1 MKNLFLKPMAAM
13 LACSLM
19 ATAFTACSEDDD
31 DDTLEIAE
39 QFNLDYLTAKA
50 NNDGTITISGTVTT
64 NKALTKFELTPIDAE
79 GNALVDENG
88 KEIVY
93 DLMTEAE
100 KDKVET
106 EDGKVWTATLSS
118 DPIPVSLYKLEVR
131 TRLSTTKTAT
141 VGKVYSFD
149 AGTSKN
155 ADFGSYLSFSKRVN
169 YLMSDLL
176 SDDKK
181 EATDALDNVEAILKD
196 DKCADKNN
204 PKIEELYIET
214 IKRATNA
221 VIKTSAEN
229 DAHVY
234 PACVITSTN
243 CIATYSLTQAEDD
256 PTHVLISGVVLSSN
270 DDDLLKIDVSGETWD
285 K

>member
-19 ATAFTACSEDDD
+19 ATAFTACTEDDD
-31 DDTLEIAE
+31 DDTIEIAE
-39 QFNLDYLTAKA
+39 KFNLEYLTAKA

-64 NKALTKFELTPIDAE
+64 NKALTKFELTPIDTA
-79 GNALVDENG
+79 G
-88 KEIVY
+88 KAIGEVI
-93 DLMTEAE
+93 DLMKGAE
-100 KDKVET
+100 KDKVDL
-106 EDGKVWTATLSS
+106 EDGNGKVWTATLSS

-155 ADFGSYLSFSKRVN
+155 NDFGSYLSFSKRVN

-176 SDDKK
+176 SDDGKD
-181 EATDALDNVEAILKD
+181 ATDALANVEAILKD

-214 IKRATNA
+214 IKRATNN
-221 VIKTSAEN
+221 VIKTNAEN

-243 CIATYSLTQAEDD
+243 CIATYTLTQAEDA